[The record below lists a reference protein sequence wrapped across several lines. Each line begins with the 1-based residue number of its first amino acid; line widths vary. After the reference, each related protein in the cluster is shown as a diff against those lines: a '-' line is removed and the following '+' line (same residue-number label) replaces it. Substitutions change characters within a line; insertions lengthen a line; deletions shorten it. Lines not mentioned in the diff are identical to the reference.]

1 MARDERR
8 LAHRLREAGE
18 RTKEGE
24 AIRAELDR
32 LGAETEALRRRREA
46 EYAA

>member
-8 LAHRLREAGE
+8 LAHRLRRAGE

-32 LGAETEALRRRREA
+32 LHDEEQALRRRREA
-46 EYAA
+46 EYAG